1 MIFENQHIAEEKI
14 AQLTPEEAK
23 LLNGRKGYL
32 LGELYKL
39 EEANAF
45 DAEWPQSRFDFSS
58 PQGKV
63 KAYNEFI
70 HYLITYNFARRE
82 NSTAVALMNLEDLSK
97 DLGLLRDDFKDFLK
111 DGMQVYVDS
120 EDVLGKVI
128 QESESED
135 APKDTTASA
144 EFKEN
149 FQEQLLN
156 AVTQDS
162 GNRAQMVLDYFDN
175 NLGPL
180 VDEFGM
186 DGTEL
191 VFEILTILSEKE
203 KERLGETSTPEV
215 EEKITLDDLSF
226 LDDGEEE
233 EFRLVDLEEDA
244 DEFEI

>member
-1 MIFENQHIAEEKI
+1 MIFENEYIADDKI
-14 AQLTPEEAK
+14 ANLTPEEAM
-23 LLNGRKGYL
+23 LLEARIVELHDDLSK
-32 LGELYKL
+32 LGEKGSYQSHWL
-39 EEANAF
+39 
-45 DAEWPQSRFDFSS
+45 QSRFDFLT
-58 PQGKV
+58 PEGKR

-70 HYLITYNFARRE
+70 HYLVTLNFIE
-82 NSTAVALMNLEDLSK
+82 TSPALTIEYLGDLLGTTLLEVKFIDF
-97 DLGLLRDDFKDFLK
+97 LRDEM
-111 DGMQVYVDS
+111 GVYRAS
-120 EDVLGKVI
+120 EDVLGKVVG
-128 QESESED
+128 ESESED
-135 APKDTTASA
+135 APQDTSASA
-144 EFKEN
+144 EFKAN

-156 AVTQDS
+156 AVTKDS

-191 VFEILTILSEKE
+191 VFDILTILSEKE

-226 LDDGEEE
+226 LDDDGEE